1 MSEIRASFRLELLGA
16 FRLAAPDGARV
27 DISSKRGMAL
37 LAMLASAAQ
46 GERTRAW
53 LEEKLWGSRE
63 QAQAQGS
70 LRRELSNLRALLN
83 RGETPL
89 LMSGHVSVRLD
100 LNRVDV
106 DLRELRSNGGAS
118 SGAGLAPG
126 EFLEGLDIGEDS
138 FEEWLREQRSACQ
151 EWQAQARR
159 HAAAST
165 NEVSD
170 GSLARLMP
178 MAMASA
184 EPMERARPSLAV
196 LPFDDLSADGELSY
210 FCDGVAEEIQRT
222 VAHGSELKVLARSS
236 SFQFRGVDKVTGKVA
251 AALGVS
257 HLLNGAV
264 RRSGSRVRISAELV
278 ECASGVA
285 LWAHRFEGDL
295 GNIFAL
301 QDEIAVAVAQ
311 ELKARLVSP
320 ASTTALDPAVY
331 EMFLRARG
339 TLAEGSPLF
348 DDSTVETTP
357 LLEQVVAQ
365 APRYA
370 AGWELLSLARAWN
383 LRSGHREGGFTEVRA
398 AANEAAETAL
408 SLDPRRGGA
417 YIALALLEPWGA
429 YAVRERLLKRAL
441 EAAPRDPT
449 ALTEMSTFCW
459 TVGRFREALGLAE
472 QACELNP
479 LMPSARLQVA
489 QMRTYVGDYDASIRM
504 LAELHHRWPQN
515 AGILLSLTNFAATLG
530 YWEAYDAA
538 VGAIETFDGWQGR
551 DLKATRAY
559 AETLRS
565 NDPAML
571 ADRLRRYTELLEKT
585 GTLAL
590 NLVEAISQ
598 MGMADQALAL
608 AERSSF
614 SHIFDAEG
622 APPSGY
628 FPGTVLGRWS
638 ALNKTPRFVDLCDRL
653 GLCAYWMRSDAWPDC
668 VEWAPY
674 DFKAEV
680 ARRAARSRSP

>member
-1 MSEIRASFRLELLGA
+1 
-16 FRLAAPDGARV
+16 
-27 DISSKRGMAL
+27 
-37 LAMLASAAQ
+37 
-46 GERTRAW
+46 
-53 LEEKLWGSRE
+53 
-63 QAQAQGS
+63 
-70 LRRELSNLRALLN
+70 
-83 RGETPL
+83 
-89 LMSGHVSVRLD
+89 
-100 LNRVDV
+100 
-106 DLRELRSNGGAS
+106 
-118 SGAGLAPG
+118 
-126 EFLEGLDIGEDS
+126 
-138 FEEWLREQRSACQ
+138 
-151 EWQAQARR
+151 
-159 HAAAST
+159 
-165 NEVSD
+165 
-170 GSLARLMP
+170 
-178 MAMASA
+178 
-184 EPMERARPSLAV
+184 
-196 LPFDDLSADGELSY
+196 
-210 FCDGVAEEIQRT
+210 
-222 VAHGSELKVLARSS
+222 
-236 SFQFRGVDKVTGKVA
+236 
-251 AALGVS
+251 
-257 HLLNGAV
+257 
-264 RRSGSRVRISAELV
+264 
-278 ECASGVA
+278 
-285 LWAHRFEGDL
+285 
-295 GNIFAL
+295 
-301 QDEIAVAVAQ
+301 
-311 ELKARLVSP
+311 
-320 ASTTALDPAVY
+320 
-331 EMFLRARG
+331 
-339 TLAEGSPLF
+339 
-348 DDSTVETTP
+348 
-357 LLEQVVAQ
+357 
-365 APRYA
+365 
-370 AGWELLSLARAWN
+370 
-383 LRSGHREGGFTEVRA
+383 
-398 AANEAAETAL
+398 
-408 SLDPRRGGA
+408 
-417 YIALALLEPWGA
+417 LALLEPWGA